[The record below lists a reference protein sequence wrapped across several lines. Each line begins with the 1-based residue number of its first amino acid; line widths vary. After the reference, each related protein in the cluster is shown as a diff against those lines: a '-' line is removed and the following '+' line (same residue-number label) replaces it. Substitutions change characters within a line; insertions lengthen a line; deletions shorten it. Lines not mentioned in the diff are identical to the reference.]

1 MQADTPHSMTSLPE
15 GYHAVVFGASGGI
28 GAAVGEQ
35 LTADRRCATV
45 LGLHRGSAPPLD
57 LTREDTIAAAAEAVA
72 KRLGTV
78 HLLFDATGILHGP
91 GMRPEKRLA
100 DVEPQAMM
108 DAFAVNALGPAL
120 LLKHFGHLLPRRGKG
135 VFATVSARVGSIGDN
150 RRGGWMG
157 YRVSKAA
164 LNQVVRTA
172 SIELAFRHREAV
184 CVALQPGTV
193 ATRLSAPYRRAAD
206 PEVLPPAE
214 SARRML
220 RVLDGLDAS
229 RTGAFLDH
237 SGEPVPW

>member
-1 MQADTPHSMTSLPE
+1 MSSLPE
-15 GYHAVVFGASGGI
+15 GYRAVVFGASGGI

-45 LGLHRGSAPPLD
+45 LGLHRASTPPLE
-57 LTREDTIAAAAEAVA
+57 LTREETIAAAAEAVA
-72 KRLGTV
+72 ERLGTV

-100 DVEPQAMM
+100 DVAPEALME
-108 DAFAVNALGPAL
+108 AFAVNALGPAL

-135 VFATVSARVGSIGDN
+135 IFATISARVGSIGDN

-172 SIELAFRHREAV
+172 SIELAFRHRDSV

-193 ATRLSAPYRRAAD
+193 ATRLSAPYRREND
-206 PEVLPPAE
+206 QDVLTPEE

-237 SGEPVPW
+237 AGEPVPW